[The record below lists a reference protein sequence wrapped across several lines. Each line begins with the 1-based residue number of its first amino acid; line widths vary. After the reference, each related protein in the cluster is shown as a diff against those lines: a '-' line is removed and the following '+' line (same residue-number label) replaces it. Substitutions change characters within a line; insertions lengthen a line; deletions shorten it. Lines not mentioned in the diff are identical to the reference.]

1 MDSGCM
7 VRICA
12 GAKFHDSAVTTYG
25 IQLRAWV
32 DMQVPSPEPEVKLFC
47 SG

>member
-1 MDSGCM
+1 M

-32 DMQVPSPEPEVKLFC
+32 DMQVPFVVEADRSCKF
-47 SG
+47 GAA